1 MRPILFLVVTFSCL
15 FSIAD
20 AQVASREIQL
30 QTAVLAAPDE
40 MRENATVI
48 GFNLDGKQEILH
60 EGTNDL
66 ICLAD
71 DPEAPGINIACY
83 HKDLE
88 PFMRRGRE
96 LREEGKG
103 GMEIFQTRE
112 DEVVAGTL
120 SMPKNPTTLF
130 IFYGE
135 DGIINWENG
144 EVSGGKRRYVIYIPY
159 ATSET
164 TGLPVKPAGPGAP
177 WLMDAG
183 THRAHIM
190 VTPE

>member
-1 MRPILFLVVTFSCL
+1 MRFIILILILFAPWVPF
-15 FSIAD
+15 IHG
-20 AQVASREIQL
+20 QEVAREIQL
-30 QTAVLAAPDE
+30 QTAVLAAPEE
-40 MRENATVI
+40 MRENATII
-48 GFNLDGKQEILH
+48 GFTPEGKQEVLH

-71 DPEAPGINIACY
+71 DPNLPGINIACY
-83 HKDLE
+83 HKALE
-88 PFMRRGRE
+88 PFMQRGRD
-96 LREEGKG
+96 LKKEGKG
-103 GMEIFQTRE
+103 GMEIFQIRE
-112 DEVVAGTL
+112 DEVKAGTL
-120 SMPKNPTTLF
+120 SMPEEPTTLY

-144 EVSGGKRRYVIYIPY
+144 EVSGGKTRYVIYIPY

-164 TGLPVKPAGPGAP
+164 TGLPLKPAGPGAP